1 MQTIYV
7 DVFFFIN
14 MFVDFL
20 LLFLLKRIIRSNVK
34 YYRLIL
40 SSVIGACF
48 SFSALLPFNHFPI
61 NIFINILSLSILS
74 LICFGFKNI
83 KQFLKN
89 TTILLIISFLF
100 SGAMIYLYTAFKP
113 ESMIIIN
120 NAVYFNI
127 SPLMLILLSCLI
139 YFLLFLIKKVFKN
152 HTNSFLVHN
161 VRFKY
166 KDNEYNVKCKTDSGL
181 NLKEP
186 FSGDNVIVIESSEV
200 YIADKSAM
208 RVIPFHSLGGNGII
222 YGFKAEFVFI
232 DAKRINEEIYI
243 GLCEG
248 IFKNEIKGLIP
259 DFFTEG

>member
-14 MFVDFL
+14 MFVDFI
-20 LLFLLKRIIRSNVK
+20 LLFLLKRIIRSNIK
-34 YYRLIL
+34 YSRVIL
-40 SSVIGACF
+40 SSVTGSVF

-61 NIFINILSLSILS
+61 NIFINIVSLSLLS
-74 LICFGFKNI
+74 LICFGFGNI
-83 KQFLKN
+83 KRFLKN
-89 TTILLIISFLF
+89 TIILLIISFLF
-100 SGAMIYLYTAFKP
+100 SGAMIYFYTAFRP
-113 ESMIIIN
+113 ESMVIIN

-127 SPLMLILLSCLI
+127 SPIILILLSCII

-152 HTNSFLVHN
+152 HTNSFLIHN

-166 KDNEYNVKCKTDSGL
+166 KDKEYNVKCKTDSGL

-186 FSGDNVIVIESSEV
+186 FSGDNVIVVESSEV
-200 YIADKSAM
+200 CFADKSKM
-208 RVIPFHSLGGNGII
+208 RVIPLCSLGGSGII

-232 DAKRINEEIYI
+232 DAKKINEEIYI

-259 DFFTEG
+259 EFIIKD

>member
-1 MQTIYV
+1 
-7 DVFFFIN
+7 
-14 MFVDFL
+14 
-20 LLFLLKRIIRSNVK
+20 
-34 YYRLIL
+34 
-40 SSVIGACF
+40 
-48 SFSALLPFNHFPI
+48 
-61 NIFINILSLSILS
+61 
-74 LICFGFKNI
+74 
-83 KQFLKN
+83 
-89 TTILLIISFLF
+89 
-100 SGAMIYLYTAFKP
+100 
-113 ESMIIIN
+113 
-120 NAVYFNI
+120 
-127 SPLMLILLSCLI
+127 MLILLSCLI

-152 HTNSFLVHN
+152 HTNSFLIHN

-166 KDNEYNVKCKTDSGL
+166 KDKEYTVKCKTDSGL

-200 YIADKSAM
+200 YIADRSSM

-259 DFFTEG
+259 EFFTED